1 MKQNPKLINLLDAKT
16 PIAESYRSLQTNI
29 EFAGTDKKMKLICIT
44 SPGASEGKSTTCANL
59 ALTYAQTKHRVLLI
73 DADLRCPAQ
82 HRLFNLSNSKGLS
95 NVVAFKEE
103 LSETIYEVSE
113 EFHVL
118 TTGPLPPNPI
128 EMIRSKSMKQ
138 FLELV
143 RNSYDV
149 IIIDTPPVG
158 ILTDASL
165 IAAESDGT
173 LLVVASGKSLIDLT
187 KKAHEN
193 LNFVGAHLIGTLMTM
208 LPVDNQS
215 YKYYVQT
222 YEEDIKPAKSRKEWF
237 KRKGCRA

>member
-1 MKQNPKLINLLDAKT
+1 MRQNPKLINLLEAKS
-16 PIAESYRSLQTNI
+16 PIAEAYRSLQTNI

-59 ALTYAQTKHRVLLI
+59 ALTYAQTQHRVLLI
-73 DADLRCPAQ
+73 DADLRCPTQ
-82 HRLFNLSNSKGLS
+82 HRLFDLSNQKGLS

-103 LSETIYEVSE
+103 LSETIYEMSE
-113 EFHVL
+113 HFHVL

-128 EMIRSKSMKQ
+128 EVIRSESMKQ
-138 FLELV
+138 FLKCV
-143 RNSYDV
+143 RNIYDV

-173 LLVVASGKSLIDLT
+173 LLVVASGKSSIDLT

-193 LNFVGAHLIGTLMTM
+193 LNFVDAHLIGSLMTM
-208 LPVDNQS
+208 VPVDMKS
-215 YKYYVQT
+215 YSYYVQA
-222 YEEDIKPAKSRKEWF
+222 YEEDIRPVKSRKWWSW
-237 KRKGCRA
+237 KRGSRA

>member
-1 MKQNPKLINLLDAKT
+1 MKQNPKLINLLEAKS
-16 PIAESYRSLQTNI
+16 PIAEAYRSLQTNI

-82 HRLFNLSNSKGLS
+82 HRLFNLSNQKGLS

-103 LSETIYEVSE
+103 LSETIYEISE
-113 EFHVL
+113 YFHVL

-128 EMIRSKSMKQ
+128 EVIRSKSMKQ
-138 FLELV
+138 FLEFV
-143 RNSYDV
+143 RNVYDV

-173 LLVVASGKSLIDLT
+173 LLVVASRKSSIDLT

-208 LPVDNQS
+208 LPVDNKS
-215 YKYYVQT
+215 YKYYVQA
-222 YEEDIKPAKSRKEWF
+222 YEEDMKLAKSCKEWF
-237 KRKGCRA
+237 KKKGCRA